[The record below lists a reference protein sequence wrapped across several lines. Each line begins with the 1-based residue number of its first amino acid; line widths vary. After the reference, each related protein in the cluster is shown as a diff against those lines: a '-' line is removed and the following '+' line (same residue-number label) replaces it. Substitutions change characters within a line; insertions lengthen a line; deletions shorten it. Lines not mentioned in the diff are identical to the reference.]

1 MVNMDMLAVI
11 FFALIVGMALTRIQA
26 PRAQGLIS
34 LLEGVA
40 DVMMVIVGFAMQ
52 IAPYAVLA
60 LIFNVTARFGTDLL
74 MKLLMYVVVVL
85 GGYLVFLFGVYP
97 LLLWLIARRNP
108 VDFMRKVLPVMITGF
123 STSSSNATL
132 PTTIKVAIEDLG
144 IPSDI
149 AGFVLPLGATMN
161 MNGTALFE
169 GVTVLFLAQVFGV
182 ELTLVQQALVVL
194 LAVLMAIGTAGIPG
208 GSIPMIMIVLATVN
222 LRPDAIAIILG
233 VDRVLDM
240 GRTVLNVTGDMVT
253 ATFVSRLDHGPGPAP
268 LNGAEG

>member
-1 MVNMDMLAVI
+1 
-11 FFALIVGMALTRIQA
+11 
-26 PRAQGLIS
+26 
-34 LLEGVA
+34 
-40 DVMMVIVGFAMQ
+40 
-52 IAPYAVLA
+52 
-60 LIFNVTARFGTDLL
+60 
-74 MKLLMYVVVVL
+74 
-85 GGYLVFLFGVYP
+85 
-97 LLLWLIARRNP
+97 
-108 VDFMRKVLPVMITGF
+108 
-123 STSSSNATL
+123 
-132 PTTIKVAIEDLG
+132 
-144 IPSDI
+144 
-149 AGFVLPLGATMN
+149 

-253 ATFVSRLDHGPGPAP
+253 DTFVSRLDHRSGPAS

>member
-1 MVNMDMLAVI
+1 
-11 FFALIVGMALTRIQA
+11 
-26 PRAQGLIS
+26 
-34 LLEGVA
+34 
-40 DVMMVIVGFAMQ
+40 
-52 IAPYAVLA
+52 
-60 LIFNVTARFGTDLL
+60 
-74 MKLLMYVVVVL
+74 
-85 GGYLVFLFGVYP
+85 
-97 LLLWLIARRNP
+97 
-108 VDFMRKVLPVMITGF
+108 
-123 STSSSNATL
+123 
-132 PTTIKVAIEDLG
+132 
-144 IPSDI
+144 
-149 AGFVLPLGATMN
+149 MN